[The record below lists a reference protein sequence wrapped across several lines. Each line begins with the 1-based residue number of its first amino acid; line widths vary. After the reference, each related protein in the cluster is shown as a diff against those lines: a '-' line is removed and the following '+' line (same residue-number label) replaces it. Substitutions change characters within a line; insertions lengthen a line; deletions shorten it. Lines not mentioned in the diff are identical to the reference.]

1 MPPPPRQPGPR
12 PEMVQMSGSLD
23 PATANASSADHV
35 VQFFPRKPVFLG
47 RRVLSFFARLGRLRF
62 HRVAR
67 ALFSAEV
74 YPPSIL
80 FPYFALPCTILTCLC
95 ASVCFWQRYC
105 RFGIGAAALLACSR
119 ARSCTPSADQCFA
132 SIIFETQTPSTFG
145 VALGKIGYLIHPQR
159 DGPPGKV
166 LRAQLSQHL
175 GHDHGRS
182 APAMG
187 GANTEDAM
195 SIQSFSAQFF
205 SLLQHTTCRWLC
217 LLRLL
222 EAALQHWQK
231 GDRAW
236 RSLLR
241 TTFSLMHDAAL
252 GDAAEEDRAD

>member
-1 MPPPPRQPGPR
+1 
-12 PEMVQMSGSLD
+12 MVQMSGSLD

-95 ASVCFWQRYC
+95 ASVWFWQRYC
-105 RFGIGAAALLACSR
+105 RFGIGAAALQACFR
-119 ARSCTPSADQCFA
+119 ARSCTPSADQCSA
-132 SIIFETQTPSTFG
+132 SIAFKLPPPSTFG

-166 LRAQLSQHL
+166 FSSSTF
-175 GHDHGRS
+175 S
-182 APAMG
+182 APSPRPRQVRACYGRRRRRRMQ
-187 GANTEDAM
+187 NEYP
-195 SIQSFSAQFF
+195 IFSAHF
-205 SLLQHTTCRWLC
+205 LTPATHNLQV
-217 LLRLL
+217 
-222 EAALQHWQK
+222 ALSPS
-231 GDRAW
+231 A
-236 RSLLR
+236 S
-241 TTFSLMHDAAL
+241 
-252 GDAAEEDRAD
+252 

>member
-35 VQFFPRKPVFLG
+35 VQFSPRKPVLLG
-47 RRVLSFFARLGRLRF
+47 KTGSPLFARLGRQRF

-105 RFGIGAAALLACSR
+105 RFGIGAAALPACSR

-132 SIIFETQTPSTFG
+132 SIIFETQTPRTFG
-145 VALGKIGYLIHPQR
+145 V
-159 DGPPGKV
+159 
-166 LRAQLSQHL
+166 
-175 GHDHGRS
+175 
-182 APAMG
+182 G
-187 GANTEDAM
+187 GAGQDWISHSSPTRWPSWQGA
-195 SIQSFSAQFF
+195 SSSAFST
-205 SLLQHTTCRWLC
+205 SLPRPRQVRACYGRRQH
-217 LLRLL
+217 
-222 EAALQHWQK
+222 
-231 GDRAW
+231 
-236 RSLLR
+236 
-241 TTFSLMHDAAL
+241 
-252 GDAAEEDRAD
+252 

>member
-47 RRVLSFFARLGRLRF
+47 RRVLSFFARLGRQRF

-67 ALFSAEV
+67 ALFSSEV

-175 GHDHGRS
+175 CHDHGRS
-182 APAMG
+182 APAKG
-187 GANTEDAM
+187 GANNDALHEYPIFIGSIFLTPATAIAEDDE
-195 SIQSFSAQFF
+195 
-205 SLLQHTTCRWLC
+205 T
-217 LLRLL
+217 
-222 EAALQHWQK
+222 
-231 GDRAW
+231 
-236 RSLLR
+236 
-241 TTFSLMHDAAL
+241 
-252 GDAAEEDRAD
+252 